1 MPRKG
6 SRHKLDKN
14 IYEDGS
20 GISVRV
26 SPFPEERFDPGT
38 ELWRLQARRNALQEK
53 RDLLRTTGKASLA
66 RDAARYLKRKRNLVN
81 LSSVRA
87 ELRAWCRRYGRK
99 PRYAITKDDVI
110 EARHDWLD
118 EGLSPKTVNNR
129 VDRLAALYRELDG
142 ARAWTPVDGI
152 RKLPVPRTPIQRI
165 TPHVVLNVIDRMA
178 TSQYKSKLR
187 KPIARLL
194 VYATT
199 GRRPSEIARTK
210 PSDVDFE
217 TRVWV
222 PRDGKGGFTSG
233 IYLNDDMLFAW
244 RYFAEVGAWGKFNSR
259 VFPRTLRRYGWPVG
273 VRPYNLRHTIGITLS
288 ESGFDL
294 ADVGSQFGHKK
305 VETTRKHY
313 VPVLG
318 SRMQTMSESLDGR
331 FGLPVPQKRSTDGQE
346 TLPTSSEDCTAE
358 APVESKKKA
367 R

>member
-1 MPRKG
+1 MGRKG
-6 SRHKLDKN
+6 TRHTLDTN

-26 SPFPEERFDPGT
+26 SPFPEVRFARGT
-38 ELWRLQARRNALQEK
+38 PLVRLQAFRQTLEDK
-53 RDLLRTTGKASLA
+53 RDQQRTTGKDSLA

-81 LSSVRA
+81 LSTVRA
-87 ELRAWCRRYGRK
+87 ELRAWCKRCGRK

-118 EGLSPKTVNNR
+118 AGLAPKTINNR

-142 ARAWTPVDGI
+142 PRAWTPVDGI
-152 RKLPVPRTPIQRI
+152 RKLPVSRTPIQRV
-165 TPHVVLNVIDRMA
+165 TPQVVLNVIDRMA
-178 TSQYKSKLR
+178 TSQFKAKIR
-187 KPIARLL
+187 KPLARLL

-199 GRRPSEIARTK
+199 GRRPSEIARAK
-210 PSDVDFE
+210 PSDVDFDI
-217 TRVWV
+217 RVWV

-244 RYFAEVGAWGKFNSR
+244 RYFNEVGAWGKFNTR
-259 VFPRTLRRYGWPVG
+259 VFPRTLRRYGWPAG

-305 VETTRKHY
+305 VETTRRHY

-331 FGLPVPQKRSTDGQE
+331 FGLPVPQNGSTNASGMQQKPAGTCESD
-346 TLPTSSEDCTAE
+346 
-358 APVESKKKA
+358 APVTPTKKA